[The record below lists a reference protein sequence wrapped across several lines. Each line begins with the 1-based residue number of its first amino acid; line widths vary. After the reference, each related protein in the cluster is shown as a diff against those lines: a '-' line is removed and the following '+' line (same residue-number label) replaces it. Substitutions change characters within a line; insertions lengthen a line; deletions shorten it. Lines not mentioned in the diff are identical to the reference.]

1 MEYGFYLYGWILKK
15 KLREIVDIGFINGR
29 GTGDAVFIL
38 MKLREKC
45 WSKGKNLFYCSIYIY
60 IYIYIYTLYYIYTYY
75 IMYIYYIYIYPK
87 ALKFYPDTLKYWV
100 LFSRASLTS

>member
-15 KLREIVDIGFINGR
+15 KLREIVDIGFMNGR

-45 WSKGKNLFYCSIYIY
+45 WSTGRNLFYCSIYIY
-60 IYIYIYTLYYIYTYY
+60 IYIYIYIILYIYILYYVYILYIYT
-75 IMYIYYIYIYPK
+75 P
-87 ALKFYPDTLKYWV
+87 
-100 LFSRASLTS
+100 RH